1 MSLVEALW
9 ALSDLER
16 ELARA
21 HQLRVSLTK
30 NLLPDPLQW
39 GTQPAVCGIIHP
51 RDRDLAVELTDQI
64 GQTLVRAGAAVGKME
79 RALSV
84 LHPVR

>member
-1 MSLVEALW
+1 VTLVEALW

-16 ELARA
+16 ELLRA

-30 NLLPDPLQW
+30 NLLPDP
-39 GTQPAVCGIIHP
+39 TCGMLIP
-51 RDRDLAVELTDQI
+51 KDRELAVALVEQV
-64 GQTLVRAGAAVGKME
+64 GQALVRAGAAVGKME

-84 LHPVR
+84 LHQVR